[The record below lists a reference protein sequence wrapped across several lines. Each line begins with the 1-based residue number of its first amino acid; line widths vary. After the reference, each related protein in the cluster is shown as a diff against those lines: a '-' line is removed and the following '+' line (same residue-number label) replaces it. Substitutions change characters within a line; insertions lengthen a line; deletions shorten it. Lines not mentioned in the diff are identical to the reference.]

1 MPVFSSRPL
10 ETGPSDPE
18 LAAAGIPDTSPTWEL
33 ELLICGAVL
42 FALFQIPPVLN
53 SFFAH
58 IEPHATTTMLSAIL
72 LVQIYV
78 KAIVYALTAS
88 FVVHLVARA
97 YWVGLV
103 GLHSVFPNGVK
114 WENFKAGPVTLEVY
128 RSDDGPA
135 YLGHFYYV
143 TSLGDRL
150 SRITQCKL
158 CNFLRQM
165 TADPSEGTHEG

>member
-33 ELLICGAVL
+33 ELLISGAVL

-78 KAIVYALTAS
+78 KAIVNALMGGKSAAPVFLALAPLTA
-88 FVVHLVARA
+88 LVPVAP
-97 YWVGLV
+97 
-103 GLHSVFPNGVK
+103 SVIDRRFGNRL
-114 WENFKAGPVTLEVY
+114 GPKSRRILTRMVIFAY
-128 RSDDGPA
+128 RSTAQGIMSPIFVPLLTNVGRKKILA
-135 YLGHFYYV
+135 IFY
-143 TSLGDRL
+143 
-150 SRITQCKL
+150 
-158 CNFLRQM
+158 
-165 TADPSEGTHEG
+165 